1 VKTLVL
7 GIGNTVLGDDGVGVR
22 VAQEVAARV
31 SDENVEVRDV
41 SVDGLNLF
49 DFILGY
55 DKLVVIDA
63 IVTED
68 GRLGEVYR
76 LEPETVCD
84 PSRSAISPHHF
95 NLGTTI
101 EIGRR
106 LFPDEMPQEV
116 VLYAVDAHDST
127 VVSEQM
133 TREVEEAVPRAVRM
147 VLGEIDSA

>member
-127 VVSEQM
+127 VISEQM